1 MAIVQAL
8 AEKSIERVGTYQN
21 IPDIV
26 LVSAQHD
33 RGMYLFHDGVID
45 RVSRGSITG
54 LWVDNGKLHFAYV
67 SHDHARIGQLNGDGE
82 TSFRVNT
89 EVGDIHDIRYFE
101 GKFYAVSTV
110 TNEICIIAEDGTLT
124 ERLQFPGAGD
134 AWHLNCLDNW
144 NGRLVVSA
152 FGEFDW
158 HRQWKG
164 NYKEQGIVAD
174 VKTREVLW
182 KGLSQPHSPK
192 LLPDGTKC
200 ICDSYAQKLLVDRD
214 GEVKAVE
221 FKGKYPRGLSFG
233 EQNLYVGL
241 SQSRRVDMLKAEEA
255 KAGMAVVDRQSLEVK
270 QFVPLPVVEIY
281 DVLVLPASE
290 KSA

>member
-1 MAIVQAL
+1 MALVQAL
-8 AEKSIERVGTYQN
+8 AEKSIERVGTYEN

-33 RGMYLFHDGVID
+33 RGLYLFHDGVID
-45 RVSRGSITG
+45 RVKSGSITG
-54 LWVDNGKLHFAYV
+54 LWVENGILHFAYV
-67 SHDHARIGQLNGDGE
+67 SHDHARIGRLNAAGE
-82 TSFRVNT
+82 TTFRVNT
-89 EVGDIHDIRYFE
+89 DVGDIHDIRYFE

-110 TNEICIIAEDGTLT
+110 TNEICVMTEDGLLT
-124 ERLQFPGAGD
+124 ERIRFPGSGD

-144 NGRLVVSA
+144 NGKLVVSA

-164 NYKEQGIVAD
+164 SYKEQGIVAD
-174 VKTREVLW
+174 VQTREILW

-192 LLPDGTKC
+192 MLPDGTKC
-200 ICDSYAQKLLVDRD
+200 ICDSQAQKLLVDRD

-221 FKGKYPRGLSFG
+221 FKGKYPRGLSYG

-241 SQSRRVDMLKAEEA
+241 SQSRKVAMLKAEEA
-255 KAGMAVVDRQSLEVK
+255 KAGLAVVDRQSLEVK
-270 QFVPLPVVEIY
+270 QFIPLPVVEIY
-281 DVLVLPASE
+281 DVLVLPS
-290 KSA
+290 S

>member
-1 MAIVQAL
+1 MALVKAL
-8 AEKSIERVGTYQN
+8 AEKSIERIGTYQN

-45 RVSRGSITG
+45 RVNRGSITG
-54 LWVDNGKLHFAYV
+54 LWVENGKLFFAYV
-67 SHDHARIGQLNGDGE
+67 AHDHARIGQLDQSGE
-82 TSFRVNT
+82 IKYRVNT
-89 EVGDIHDIRYFE
+89 EVGDIHDIRYFN

-110 TNEICIIAEDGTLT
+110 SNEICVMSEDGRLT
-124 ERLQFPGAGD
+124 ERIRFPGAGD

-144 NGRLVVSA
+144 NGKLVVSA

-164 NYKEQGIVAD
+164 NYKGSGIVAD
-174 VKTREVLW
+174 VESREILW

-192 LLPDGTKC
+192 ILPDGTKC
-200 ICDSYAQKLLVDRD
+200 VCDSYAKKLLVDRN
-214 GEVKAVE
+214 GEVKEVE
-221 FKGKYPRGLSFG
+221 FPGKYPRGLSFG

-255 KAGMAVVDRQSLEVK
+255 KAGMAVVDRQTLEVK
-270 QFVPLPVVEIY
+270 QFIPLPVVEIY
-281 DVLVLPASE
+281 DVLVLPG
-290 KSA
+290 